1 MLGQVSR
8 IADLVEKTKR
18 HIENYKKQ
26 DIFADATQARE
37 GIETGWHR
45 LKPVPKLDATQARE
59 GIETISCS
67 FETPLT
73 QMQLKPVRALKLLVR
88 AIFQLFVYDA
98 TQAREGIETDKHR
111 TVSPPAVDA
120 TQAREGIETT
130 SRHPL

>member
-1 MLGQVSR
+1 M
-8 IADLVEKTKR
+8 VEKTKR

-26 DIFADATQARE
+26 DIFA
-37 GIETGWHR
+37 
-45 LKPVPKLDATQARE
+45 
-59 GIETISCS
+59 
-67 FETPLT
+67 
-73 QMQLKPVRALKLLVR
+73 
-88 AIFQLFVYDA
+88 DA

>member
-1 MLGQVSR
+1 M
-8 IADLVEKTKR
+8 VEKTKR

-26 DIFADATQARE
+26 DIFADATQAREGIETPAPFNPTIAICDATQARE

-73 QMQLKPVRALKLLVR
+73 
-88 AIFQLFVYDA
+88 
-98 TQAREGIETDKHR
+98 
-111 TVSPPAVDA
+111 
-120 TQAREGIETT
+120 
-130 SRHPL
+130 

>member
-1 MLGQVSR
+1 MYVWSACIDG
-8 IADLVEKTKR
+8 E
-18 HIENYKKQ
+18 E
-26 DIFADATQARE
+26 DATQARE